1 MPRSRPPYPEEFK
14 HRIVELQRSGR
25 SVMSLSREFEPT
37 EMTIRKWIKQAELD
51 AGERDDG
58 LTTEERQELRRLR
71 RENRRLR
78 EERDIL
84 KKAAAWFARE
94 TRSVPERGSGS

>member
-1 MPRSRPPYPEEFK
+1 MPRSRPPYDEEFK
-14 HRIVELQRSGR
+14 RQLIELHRSGR

-37 EMTIRKWIKQAELD
+37 EMTIRKWIKQAGID

-58 LTTEERQELRRLR
+58 LTTEERAELRKLR
-71 RENRRLR
+71 RDNRRLR

-94 TRSVPERGSGS
+94 TRSIPDKGSSS

>member
-1 MPRSRPPYPEEFK
+1 MPRSRPPYDEEYK
-14 HRIVELQRSGR
+14 RQIVELHRAGR
-25 SVMSLSREFEPT
+25 SVMSLCREFEPT
-37 EMTIRKWIKQAELD
+37 EMTIRKWIKQAALD

-58 LTTEERQELRRLR
+58 LTTAERDELRKLR
-71 RENRRLR
+71 RDVRRLR

-94 TRSVPERGSGS
+94 TRSIPEKGSGS

>member
-1 MPRSRPPYPEEFK
+1 
-14 HRIVELQRSGR
+14 
-25 SVMSLSREFEPT
+25 
-37 EMTIRKWIKQAELD
+37 MTISAWIRQAALD

-58 LTTEERQELRRLR
+58 LTTTERDELRRLR
-71 RENRRLR
+71 RDNRRLR

-94 TRSVPERGSGS
+94 TRSIPDEGSSS

>member
-1 MPRSRPPYPEEFK
+1 MPRSRPPYDDEYK
-14 HRIVELQRSGR
+14 RRIVELHRAGR

-37 EMTIRKWIKQAELD
+37 EMTIRKWVKQAGLD
-51 AGERDDG
+51 GGERIDG
-58 LTTEERQELRRLR
+58 LTTDERDELRRLR
-71 RENRRLR
+71 RDNRRLR

-94 TRSVPERGSGS
+94 TRSIPEEGSSS